1 MENLFSPFFLFFFN
15 FRASVMFKNIL
26 LLLYVFDIDHA
37 EQKLL
42 VYFPEEKCI

>member
-1 MENLFSPFFLFFFN
+1 
-15 FRASVMFKNIL
+15 MFKNIL